1 MTFTSGN
8 KVVYP
13 SRGPCLI
20 GPVVNKVIGGRAT
33 KFYQLSILDESS
45 GEVFVP
51 VDNMRDLNIRALVN
65 RSDIPKLL
73 GRLEKQSALGKEL
86 ATAKNW
92 RQRNTD
98 NLKLFSS
105 GSAFDLADVVEA
117 LTEVGETKAL
127 SVHERETLSRARRLL
142 ACEISEVLGET
153 MTAAQAQ
160 IDAALQCRRNT
171 KNRLVQARNTGL
183 NVT

>member
-1 MTFTSGN
+1 MTFTVGN

-13 SRGPCLI
+13 CRGPCLI
-20 GPVVNKVIGGRAT
+20 GPVVNKVVGGRST
-33 KFYQLSILDESS
+33 KFYQLALLDDSN

-51 VDNMRDLNIRALVN
+51 VDNLRDLNIRALVD

-73 GRLEKQSALGKEL
+73 GRLKKPSALSKDL
-86 ATAKNW
+86 AAAKNW

-117 LTEVGETKAL
+117 LTGLSETKPL
-127 SVHERETLSRARRLL
+127 SVHERETLGRARKLL
-142 ACEISEVLGET
+142 ACEISEVMGESKS
-153 MTAAQAQ
+153 AAQAQ
-160 IDAALQCRRNT
+160 IDSALESRNNG
-171 KNRLVQARNTGL
+171 KHHSPQVN
-183 NVT
+183 

>member
-1 MTFTSGN
+1 MTLTSGS

-20 GPVVNKVIGGRAT
+20 GPVVDKTIGGKAT
-33 KFYQLSILDESS
+33 KFYRLALLDDSS

-51 VDNMRDLNIRALVN
+51 VDNLHDLKVRALVN

-73 GRLEKQSALGKEL
+73 GRLKTQSALSKDM
-86 ATAKNW
+86 AVAKNW

-98 NLKLFSS
+98 NLRLFSS

-117 LTEVGETKAL
+117 LTELSEAKAL
-127 SVHERETLSRARRLL
+127 SAHERETLSRARRLL
-142 ACEISEVLGET
+142 ACEISEVIGESKA
-153 MTAAQAQ
+153 AAQARM
-160 IDAALQCRRNT
+160 DEALQSRHNT
-171 KNRLVQARNTGL
+171 
-183 NVT
+183 